1 MPKACGCAPAACGGV
16 KHGCRPAACNTWTSL
31 VVHTA
36 AVHLSGITVRGLD
49 EADAQELRD
58 ALARQLDDAGDA
70 L

>member
-1 MPKACGCAPAACGGV
+1 M
-16 KHGCRPAACNTWTSL
+16 
-31 VVHTA
+31 VHSA

-49 EADAQELRD
+49 EADAQQLRD